1 MTFHHYLALS
11 TDHNDPL
18 IRALARDY
26 GGGMWGET
34 VADLRGELLP
44 WAEYDQEAAIVA
56 AEGEWRALNNNG
68 GVK

>member
-1 MTFHHYLALS
+1 MTFHRYLSLS
-11 TDHNDPL
+11 TDHADPL

-44 WAEYDQEAAIVA
+44 FGAEYDQEAALVA
-56 AEGEWRALNNNG
+56 AEGEWRALYG
-68 GVK
+68 GGE